1 MIYYFSGTGNSL
13 WTARKLAEQLGEQTE
28 NLVNYKDKKLVC
40 NDDVIGVV
48 CPTYMANLPW
58 FVKKVFLN
66 AELNPNA
73 YTFLVATS
81 HNGKAQMSPIC
92 MDSLFVRN
100 GTSLM
105 GYFDLRMPGNC
116 MESSAKEN
124 EQRLAAAPAA
134 VAEIGN
140 QILARIVNYKSAGK
154 AAEDDIVEKSS
165 FYAKKSDSKS
175 PFKGGMGK
183 QLLERMKNHRSE
195 EVGTDITASYGSGFA
210 AMFQMPALTFDVTEA
225 CNGCGVCESICP
237 MGNISITDGKAVHGD
252 VCAACYACMH
262 WCPKHATLP
271 TAKMMRDRSQYHHP
285 EVTIDDLKAN

>member
-1 MIYYFSGTGNSL
+1 MIYYFTGTGNSL
-13 WTARKLAEQLGEQTE
+13 WAARKLAEQLGERAE
-28 NLVNYKDKKLVC
+28 NLVHYKDKKLVC

-81 HNGKAQMSPIC
+81 NNGKAQMSPGC
-92 MDSLFVRN
+92 MDSLLVRN

-124 EQRLAAAPAA
+124 EQRLAAAPQA
-134 VAEIGN
+134 VAEIG
-140 QILARIVNYKSAGK
+140 QKIMARTVNYKSSGK
-154 AAEDDIVEKSS
+154 AAEDGVVEKSS

-175 PFKGGMGK
+175 PFMGGMGK
-183 QLLERMKNHRSE
+183 QLLEKMKNYRSE
-195 EVGTDITASYGSGFA
+195 GNDTERASSYGGGLA

-237 MGNISITDGKAVHGD
+237 MQNITIADGMAVHTD
-252 VCAACYACMH
+252 TCAACYACFH

-285 EVTIDDLKAN
+285 DVTIDDLKVN